1 MTASGRL
8 MLLVVGAAV
17 TLNADDR
24 SSTARE
30 EMALIPAG
38 ELSMGRHRTTSD
50 DREGMRPLALRDDR
64 PVHTVHID
72 GFYLDI
78 DEATHADYAAFV
90 EASGHTPPRHW
101 LGGAMPKEKKD
112 LPIYNVDWN
121 DASAYCAWAGKR
133 LPTEAEWEKAAR
145 GGLEGLDYPWGDDKP
160 SEDLALF
167 NTPEGPGPA
176 GKRKPN
182 AYGLRD
188 MAGGVAE
195 WCSDW
200 FERTY
205 YERSPARNPRGPET
219 GMYKIIRGGSW
230 SSGPRRI
237 TVFFRNWVRPNQK
250 TPNVGFRCAR
260 DAQ

>member
-1 MTASGRL
+1 MNAFRVLIGLALATTLTAAEN
-8 MLLVVGAAV
+8 AAPK
-17 TLNADDR
+17 APMG
-24 SSTARE
+24 
-30 EMALIPAG
+30 MALIPAG
-38 ELSMGRHRTTSD
+38 EFSMGRHRLTAD
-50 DREGMRPLALRDDR
+50 DEKGMRPLALRDDR
-64 PVHTVHID
+64 PVHTVLID
-72 GFYLDI
+72 AFYMDV
-78 DEATHADYAAFV
+78 DEVTHAKYAAFV
-90 EASGHTPPRHW
+90 EATHHTPPYHW
-101 LGGAMPKEKKD
+101 LGGKMPEEKKD
-112 LPIYNVDWN
+112 LPVYNVDWQ
-121 DASAYCAWAGKR
+121 DASDYCAWAGKR

-160 SEDLALF
+160 TTSVALF
-167 NTPEGPGPA
+167 NTPLGPSA
-176 GKRKPN
+176 VGKRKPN

-205 YERSPARNPRGPET
+205 YEASPAANPKGPET
-219 GMYKIIRGGSW
+219 GMYKVIRGGSW

-250 TPNVGFRCAR
+250 TPNLGFRCVQ